1 MLGMMFWDIA
11 GPYGIWKLYRLEVQR
26 QELYQKN
33 VELVKLNTKLRNNL
47 ARLEHDRQYQ
57 EEVVRKELGWVRDG
71 EILYQF
77 VGKDK

>member
-1 MLGMMFWDIA
+1 MMLWDVA
-11 GPYGIWKLYRLEVQR
+11 GPYGIWKLHRLKVRR